1 MKPNPSGISGDLRIA
16 AGDRPTIVSP
26 VMAHSIRFPKIALG
40 SFFGRLGA
48 RGSKGGTK
56 SEGSGEGSAGR
67 KGRRPRNSKTGP
79 KTGKPRSRSRLWKRL
94 LGLGIAI
101 GVWALVAVALIVGIY
116 SYDLPDLS
124 VLTATTRRP
133 SVTLI
138 SDDSQTIAAYGDV
151 FGEPVTLATV
161 PKYLPEAIIA
171 TEDRHFYRHFG
182 LDPVG
187 LLRALLVDLR
197 AGHVVQGGST
207 ITQQLAKNLFLTS
220 ERSLKRKVQE
230 LVLAVKLEHRFT
242 KEQLL
247 TLYLNRVYLGNGTW
261 GVDAAARRY
270 FGEPATKLTLYQS
283 ALIAGLL
290 KAPSRYNPINDADL
304 SRERTAQVLDNME
317 AVGSITHAESQ
328 AALASGPG
336 TVKRDSLAGRYFAD
350 WVRDS
355 VDQYNPG
362 GRDVVVRTTINVALQ
377 RKVEALLEAVLAGPG
392 AKVGATQ
399 GAVVIMSPDGAVRAM
414 AGGRDYADSQFNR
427 AVQGKRQPGSSFKA
441 FLYLAALEAG
451 WKPTD
456 TIADTPITSG
466 NYQPSDYEGEYEGT
480 VTLKRAFAKSSNVAA
495 VRLIE
500 KVGPARVA
508 AVAHRLGIE
517 DTLHED
523 ASLALGTSETNLLS
537 MVDAYAS
544 FANAGNGVFA
554 YGVASVDDRE
564 GQSLYR
570 REGEGAGRV
579 ISPAE
584 LAEMDEMMQAVM
596 TEGTGRKAAL
606 PDRPA
611 AGKTGTT
618 QDYRDAWFIGFTADY
633 VAGVWLGNDDDTPM
647 KRVTGGTLPA
657 ELWKQV
663 MIAANKGLPVRALPG
678 SEFQVSG
685 QSLSDQATAPGSAP
699 GQAGGQHGGGG
710 TSPEGG
716 GAFGEFVGRLMH
728 FLGG

>member
-1 MKPNPSGISGDLRIA
+1 M
-16 AGDRPTIVSP
+16 
-26 VMAHSIRFPKIALG
+26 PKISFR
-40 SFFGRLGA
+40 SFFGRSGPRKPKTGA
-48 RGSKGGTK
+48 KPAGP
-56 SEGSGEGSAGR
+56 GEGGGGN
-67 KGRRPRNSKTGP
+67 GRRPKKPGG
-79 KTGKPRSRSRLWKRL
+79 GKSRGSRWWMRL
-94 LGLGIAI
+94 LGLGIAVGI
-101 GVWALVAVALIVGIY
+101 WVLVAGALIVGLY
-116 SYDLPDLS
+116 SYDLPNLS
-124 VLTATTRRP
+124 GLTATTRRP
-133 SVTLI
+133 SVTLV
-138 SDDSQTIAAYGDV
+138 SADNETIAAYGDV

-171 TEDRHFYRHFG
+171 TEDRHFYSHFG
-182 LDPVG
+182 LDPIG

-242 KEQLL
+242 KGQLL

-270 FGEPATKLTLYQS
+270 FGEPASKLSLYQS

-290 KAPSRYNPINDADL
+290 KAPSRYNPINDEDL

-317 AVGSITHAESQ
+317 AVGDITHAEAQ

-336 TVKRDSLAGRYFAD
+336 TVKVASMAGRYFAD

-355 VDQYNPG
+355 VDQYNAD
-362 GRDVVVRTTINVALQ
+362 GRDVVVRTTIDMALQ
-377 RKVEALLEAVLAGPG
+377 RKVEALLEASLAGPA
-392 AKVGATQ
+392 AKMGATQ

-466 NYQPSDYEGEYEGT
+466 DYQPQDYEGEYEGT
-480 VTLKRAFAKSSNVAA
+480 ITLRRAFAKSSNVAA

-554 YGVASVDDRE
+554 YGVSTVNDRE
-564 GQSLYR
+564 GKSLYR

-579 ISPAE
+579 IGPAE
-584 LAEMDEMMQAVM
+584 LAEMDMMMQAVM
-596 TEGTGRKAAL
+596 SEGTGRKAAL
-606 PDRPA
+606 DRPA

-633 VAGVWLGNDDDTPM
+633 VAGVWFGNDDDTPM

-663 MIAANKGLPVRALPG
+663 MVAANKGLPIRALPG
-678 SEFQVSG
+678 SEFVVSS
-685 QSLSDQATAPGSAP
+685 QSLSDQGTVPGSAP
-699 GQAGGQHGGGG
+699 GQAGGGQHGGGEPG
-710 TSPEGG
+710 SSGG
-716 GAFGEFVGRLMH
+716 GAFDEFVGRLMH